1 MLINNDEYLAILSD
15 ACEFIK
21 KAQYNAIIGANYAQ
35 IKRNYRDC
43 IGRLFKKILF
53 MWTNKEQ

>member
-1 MLINNDEYLAILSD
+1 MLINNDEYLAILSE

-35 IKRNYRDC
+35 IKRNYRLDNC
-43 IGRLFKKILF
+43 LFQRVNGETSL
-53 MWTNKEQ
+53 